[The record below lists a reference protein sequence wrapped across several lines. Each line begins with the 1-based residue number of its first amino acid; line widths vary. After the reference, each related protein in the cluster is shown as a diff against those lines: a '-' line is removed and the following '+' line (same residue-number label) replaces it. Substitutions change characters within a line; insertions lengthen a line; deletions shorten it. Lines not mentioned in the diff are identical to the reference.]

1 MQYQPFPS
9 FPRPPNPPSGMP
21 CRVRLAAQ
29 GIWIF
34 LCQMAGTTTLWLV
47 LDRSPSPHM
56 PRVSANLKQ
65 TVFWVAA
72 TLEASPRK
80 PQKV

>member
-1 MQYQPFPS
+1 MQYQAFPS
-9 FPRPPNPPSGMP
+9 FPPPPNPPPEMP

-29 GIWIF
+29 GIWIS
-34 LCQMAGTTTLWLV
+34 LRQMEGTTTLWLV
-47 LDRSPSPHM
+47 LERSPSPHV
-56 PRVSANLKQ
+56 PRVPANLKQ
-65 TVFWVAA
+65 TVFWVAT